1 MLSKLNGLL
10 IKTYNKII
18 SLKFINR
25 NNKVSRRIRAMLYH
39 NICFECKANFGNEHP
54 DKCFFV
60 IRSSQSELGFFGLY
74 NYVIENMKYAVK
86 KGWEPV
92 VDWKFYPND
101 YIIDDQFVG
110 KMNAWDFFF
119 NPSSGILLDE
129 VYKSKNVIM
138 SSGKYFGGKIEDEK
152 ELQESNSM
160 IKQYIVLN
168 EEINSKIEREYHR
181 LGMDLECVLGV
192 KLRGTDFRE
201 TKPKYHTIA
210 PTVQETIDIIHQ
222 KEIDWG
228 QKYSKIL
235 VVTEDEIMY
244 EQMKEIYGERVV
256 SNDTIRYKTTHGKWL
271 NEIFASS
278 TNKLERMEEYLI
290 SVYLLAKCDAII
302 GPAVGATLAA
312 RKIKGEYE
320 RCYFSNLGSYK

>member
-39 NICFECKANFGNEHP
+39 NICFECKANFGTEHP

-110 KMNAWDFFF
+110 KMNAWDFF
-119 NPSSGILLDE
+119 SI
-129 VYKSKNVIM
+129 
-138 SSGKYFGGKIEDEK
+138 
-152 ELQESNSM
+152 Q
-160 IKQYIVLN
+160 VL
-168 EEINSKIEREYHR
+168 E
-181 LGMDLECVLGV
+181 
-192 KLRGTDFRE
+192 
-201 TKPKYHTIA
+201 
-210 PTVQETIDIIHQ
+210 
-222 KEIDWG
+222 
-228 QKYSKIL
+228 
-235 VVTEDEIMY
+235 
-244 EQMKEIYGERVV
+244 
-256 SNDTIRYKTTHGKWL
+256 
-271 NEIFASS
+271 
-278 TNKLERMEEYLI
+278 
-290 SVYLLAKCDAII
+290 
-302 GPAVGATLAA
+302 
-312 RKIKGEYE
+312 
-320 RCYFSNLGSYK
+320 FS